1 MFSKSVLSLNSDDSI
16 IVWPL
21 FSYDIIDLDLTL
33 GNPNLRRC
41 DSDAVYGYY
50 FSRLKCLLGR
60 FVISAIFC
68 IFRSVNI
75 CGFKDR
81 VKKIIL

>member
-1 MFSKSVLSLNSDDSI
+1 MFCKRVLSLGIGDSI
-16 IVWPL
+16 IVWSL
-21 FSYDIIDLDLTL
+21 FLFAIIDLDLTL
-33 GNPNLRRC
+33 GKPNLRHC
-41 DSDAVYGYY
+41 DNGAVYGHY

>member
-1 MFSKSVLSLNSDDSI
+1 MFCKRVISLGIGDSI
-16 IVWPL
+16 IVLPL

-33 GNPNLRRC
+33 GKPNLRRC
-41 DSDAVYGYY
+41 DSGAVYGYY